1 MWTVRRARVGALL
14 GAMAVVLATTVAG
27 AVSPVVPA
35 AGAQDGPAG
44 AQDGPVEGLAEAR
57 ERATAAAAAL
67 AELESELGELDAT
80 IASATAEAEAAERAT
95 AALAEQVRQL
105 AVDRYMQVDDVPV
118 LPGGDINAR
127 ERARVLVATVA
138 GHNLDAMDRYRAE
151 RQRLDDA
158 RATADAARAAQSER
172 LAEMEDRRA
181 VLAAELARLEALE
194 AERQAA
200 RQEAL
205 EAEARQQAAREEAER
220 QRAALTTTTAPS
232 GSGGGSGGGGGGTPF
247 VPPPATGGW
256 LCPVQGA
263 NSFIDSW
270 MAPRAGGRWHQGVDI
285 MSPRGTPVVLPVGGR
300 VEFYTGGIGGLTF
313 SLNGDDGNYYY
324 GAHMDAYAG
333 LAPGWYPAGTLVGYV
348 GETGDARGT
357 APHLHFEIHLGGYGN
372 AVNPYPTTRANC

>member
-1 MWTVRRARVGALL
+1 MWTDRGARAGVLL
-14 GAMAVVLATTVAG
+14 GTLAILLATTVVG
-27 AVSPVVPA
+27 AVSPGVPA
-35 AGAQDGPAG
+35 AAQDG
-44 AQDGPVEGLAEAR
+44 QVEGLAEAR

-67 AELESELGELDAT
+67 ADLESELGELDAT
-80 IASATAEAEAAERAT
+80 IAAATAEAEAAEQA
-95 AALAEQVRQL
+95 ADALAEQVRRL

-158 RATADAARAAQSER
+158 RATADTARAAQSER

-194 AERQAA
+194 AERQEAVAA
-200 RQEAL
+200 Q
-205 EAEARQQAAREEAER
+205 AREEAARQATER
-220 QRAALTTTTAPS
+220 QRASQTTTSTPA
-232 GSGGGSGGGGGGTPF
+232 GSGGGSGGGSGTPF

-372 AVNPYPTTRANC
+372 AVNPYPTTRAHC

>member
-1 MWTVRRARVGALL
+1 MWTDRGARVSALL
-14 GAMAVVLATTVAG
+14 GAFALVLATTVVA
-27 AVSPVVPA
+27 AVSPDVPA
-35 AGAQDGPAG
+35 AAQSADG
-44 AQDGPVEGLAEAR
+44 QPVEGLVEAR
-57 ERATAAAAAL
+57 ERATEAAAAL
-67 AELESELGELDAT
+67 AALESELGELDAT
-80 IASATAEAEAAERAT
+80 IAAATAEAEAAEQAT
-95 AALAEQVRQL
+95 TVLAEQVRQL

-200 RQEAL
+200 IEA
-205 EAEARQQAAREEAER
+205 QAREEAAR
-220 QRAALTTTTAPS
+220 QEAQRQAAQRQPTTTTPPA
-232 GSGGGSGGGGGGTPF
+232 GAGGSGGSGGSGGGTPF

-372 AVNPYPTTRANC
+372 AVNPYPTTRAHC